1 MKFCSVGA
9 VKYKA
14 DRQGCDA
21 LQYLFDSTVV
31 KPTDV
36 NSFLNIVSDARSI
49 SYEADENGNLK
60 CSPLAGYKD
69 NKLYLTNV
77 TVAAYSIMDNSQH
90 ASGIAN
96 GTKPNLD
103 AFYMFCCVYSKQLVN
118 HNSIQ
123 NGNRSLLYEGFT
135 QYTKC
140 DPYSPM
146 RYLSK
151 SGAPGYRMVLYPNK
165 LNGKAANLLSYS
177 DYDLSVAQDLTYYYS
192 YSYTVI
198 YRSYTRTTRY
208 TTSIGNVRF
217 SFGGAA
223 TSGINAG
230 SENSIAATLPAGA
243 NKIAWSNSSVP
254 GIQIFRPTKYYYYYD
269 SAYSGASGSY
279 QDAAYIA
286 APTVATETGELPYLS
301 LAGTD
306 ETVELGFSA
315 VGYRDVEKNNIVIR
329 DFGTDLIQT
338 GSKVPN
344 TLPTVQM
351 VSGINY
357 SALTEVYNL

>member
-14 DRQGCDA
+14 DRKGCDA
-21 LQYLFDSTVV
+21 LQYLFDNTVA
-31 KPTDV
+31 KPTDA
-36 NSFLNIVSDARSI
+36 NSFLSIVSDARSI

-77 TVAAYSIMDNSQH
+77 TVASFSMDSSQH
-90 ASGIAN
+90 PSGITD

-103 AFYMFCCVYSKQLVN
+103 AFHMFCCVYSKQLVN
-118 HNSIQ
+118 QNSIQ
-123 NGNRSLLYEGFT
+123 NGNRSVLYEGFT
-135 QYTKC
+135 QYIKC
-140 DPYSPM
+140 DNYSPM

-165 LNGKAANLLSYS
+165 LSGKAANLPSYS
-177 DYDLSVAQDLTYYYS
+177 DYSLGTAQGLTYYSS
-192 YSYTVI
+192 YSYTVL
-198 YRSYTRTTRY
+198 YRTYYRTTQY
-208 TTSIGNVRF
+208 TTSLGNVRF

-223 TSGINAG
+223 TSRINAG
-230 SENSIAATLPAGA
+230 VTNIASTLPVGA
-243 NKIAWSNSSVP
+243 NKITWSNSSVP
-254 GIQIFRPTKYYYYYD
+254 GIQLFRPTKYYYYSD
-269 SAYSGASGSY
+269 TQFSSSGSY

-286 APTVATETGELPYLS
+286 AAGNATETGELPYLS
-301 LAGTD
+301 LAGAD
-306 ETVELGFSA
+306 ETVEFGFSA
-315 VGYRDVEKNNIVIR
+315 IGYRDLEKNNIVIR

-338 GSKVPN
+338 GSKDPN

-351 VSGINY
+351 VNGLNY